1 MTDTNFRSS
10 DPTNKSSDNLEEKN
24 THIDNLINQL
34 ENSKNQLEKVC
45 FNPYCNDKGN
55 RWIDIVGTPVGVR
68 DNEIPYCLCDE
79 CYSCIVRK
87 LTESEEI
94 DSNHDYYLVGRRLV
108 GELHELATYA
118 TNDES
123 FNSMPKVYYK
133 NSCKNE
139 GKHWIRVY
147 DDIIIGQTDEEI
159 ITALFF
165 EMPYWMC
172 DKCYEFFEDRRK
184 GSSIYAEVLLRG
196 RQVSGVNLVTGN
208 EVKSSLN
215 SRFEEEEYRNMITI
229 RDWSDLLESTKSYQ
243 RERD

>member
-24 THIDNLINQL
+24 THINNLINQL

-123 FNSMPKVYYK
+123 FNSMPKVCYK

-139 GKHWIRVY
+139 GKHWIRVSVRQMKRSLLLCSLKCR
-147 DDIIIGQTDEEI
+147 IGCVTSVMNSLRTGEK
-159 ITALFF
+159 A
-165 EMPYWMC
+165 
-172 DKCYEFFEDRRK
+172 
-184 GSSIYAEVLLRG
+184 VLSM
-196 RQVSGVNLVTGN
+196 Q
-208 EVKSSLN
+208 KY
-215 SRFEEEEYRNMITI
+215 F
-229 RDWSDLLESTKSYQ
+229 
-243 RERD
+243 

>member
-1 MTDTNFRSS
+1 
-10 DPTNKSSDNLEEKN
+10 L
-24 THIDNLINQL
+24 
-34 ENSKNQLEKVC
+34 
-45 FNPYCNDKGN
+45 
-55 RWIDIVGTPVGVR
+55 
-68 DNEIPYCLCDE
+68 
-79 CYSCIVRK
+79 
-87 LTESEEI
+87 
-94 DSNHDYYLVGRRLV
+94 DSRL
-108 GELHELATYA
+108 
-118 TNDES
+118 
-123 FNSMPKVYYK
+123 
-133 NSCKNE
+133 
-139 GKHWIRVY
+139 
-147 DDIIIGQTDEEI
+147 GQTDEEI

-229 RDWSDLLESTKSYQ
+229 MDWSDLLESTKSYQ